1 MITSISAFACL
12 GSMLTI
18 MYNIKFVKQMK
29 FVSYSP
35 IMITVQSLT
44 YISFC
49 NKIFFTIVL
58 HSCMFN
64 VIICFIIKN

>member
-12 GSMLTI
+12 VSMLTI

-29 FVSYSP
+29 FVSYFP

-49 NKIFFTIVL
+49 NKIFFTICVTFL
-58 HSCMFN
+58 YVQCNYLLYH
-64 VIICFIIKN
+64 

>member
-29 FVSYSP
+29 FVSYFP

-44 YISFC
+44 YISFS
-49 NKIFFTIVL
+49 NKIFFTICVTL
-58 HSCMFN
+58 LYVQCNYLLYH
-64 VIICFIIKN
+64 